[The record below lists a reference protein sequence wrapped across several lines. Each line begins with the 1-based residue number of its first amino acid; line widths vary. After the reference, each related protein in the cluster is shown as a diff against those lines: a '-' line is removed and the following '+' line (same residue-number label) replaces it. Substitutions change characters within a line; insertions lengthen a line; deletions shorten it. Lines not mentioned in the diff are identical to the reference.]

1 MDLLQEKELWQR
13 VCPNR
18 EVLPRDPAQ
27 GLPGMIAAEAT
38 DAAVYLQ
45 LCRCFKGSQSAMLRQ
60 MYQQAQSNMAC
71 LRGLY
76 TLITGKQPTARGC
89 PPETGTPAQM
99 LRRCYGNKMK
109 LLAQYERCRDD
120 KEYGRVYERL
130 AQQTQN
136 HLRFLL
142 EILGSL

>member
-1 MDLLQEKELWQR
+1 MDLMQENALWQR

-18 EVLPRDPAQ
+18 EGAQSDPAQ
-27 GLPGMIAAEAT
+27 GLPGLIAAETT

-45 LCRCFKGSQSAMLRQ
+45 LCRRLGGNQSAMLRQ
-60 MYQQAQSNMAC
+60 MYKQEQSHIAC

-76 TLITGKQPTARGC
+76 TLITGKPPTARGC
-89 PPETGTPAQM
+89 PPEEGTPAQM

-109 LLAQYERCRDD
+109 LLAQYESRRED
-120 KEYGRVYERL
+120 KEYGRVFERL

>member
-1 MDLLQEKELWQR
+1 MDLLQERELWQR
-13 VCPNR
+13 VCPGK
-18 EVLPRDPAQ
+18 EALPRDPAQ
-27 GLPGMIAAEAT
+27 GLPGLIAAEAT
-38 DAAVYLQ
+38 DAAAYLQ
-45 LCRCFKGSQSAMLRQ
+45 LCRCFKGNQSAMLRQ

-76 TLITGKQPTARGC
+76 TLITGKQPSARGC
-89 PPETGTPAQM
+89 EPEAGTPAQM

-109 LLAQYERCRDD
+109 LLAQYERRLDD
-120 KEYGRVYERL
+120 REYGRVYERL